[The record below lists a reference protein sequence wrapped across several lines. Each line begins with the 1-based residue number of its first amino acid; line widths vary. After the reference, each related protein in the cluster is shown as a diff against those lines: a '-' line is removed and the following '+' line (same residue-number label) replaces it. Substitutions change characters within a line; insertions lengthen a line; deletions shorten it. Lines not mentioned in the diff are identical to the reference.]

1 MEMNKNQSF
10 SASGCAGSFLLPQK
24 QLLDDGIGFVE
35 LLEVF
40 GSDLTVVNAAR
51 VSFAKESFFEALGD
65 DQLSYQLS
73 ERDKGLIRYLASH
86 KHISPFFHPQLR
98 FRIKMPIFIMR
109 EWYRHTIGFAR
120 NEMSR
125 RYVTDAPDFFVP
137 RLLRKRDKNIKQGS
151 SDEIVENNTDLV
163 EKMREH
169 SQCALELYN
178 ELLEQNVC
186 PEQARTVL
194 PQAMYSEFIETAS
207 LGGYARLA
215 GLRLDGLAQK
225 EIRDYA
231 QLISQQIEA
240 FFPVSWNALLVAGKI

>member
-1 MEMNKNQSF
+1 MEMIKNQSF
-10 SASGCAGSFLLPQK
+10 SASGCVASSLLPQK
-24 QLLDDGIGFVE
+24 LLLDDGLGFVE

-51 VSFAKESFFEALGD
+51 VSFAKESFFETMGD
-65 DQLSYQLS
+65 DQHSYQLS
-73 ERDKGLIRYLASH
+73 ERDRGLIRYLAQH

-109 EWYRHTIGFAR
+109 EWYRHTIGFSR

-125 RYVTDAPDFFVP
+125 RYVTDEPDFFIP

-169 SQCALELYN
+169 AQCALELYN

-231 QLISQQIEA
+231 QLISQQVEA
-240 FFPVSWNALLVAGKI
+240 FFPVSWEALLAAGKI